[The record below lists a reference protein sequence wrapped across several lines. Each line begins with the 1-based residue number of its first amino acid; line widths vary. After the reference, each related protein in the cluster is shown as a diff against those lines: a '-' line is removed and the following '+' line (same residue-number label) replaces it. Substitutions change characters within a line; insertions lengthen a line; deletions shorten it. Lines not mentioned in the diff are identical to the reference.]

1 MAFRREK
8 KRIGDML
15 INENVITQ
23 EQLEKA
29 LPIAKEKHKKIGETL
44 IELGFTNELEIAK
57 ALSQQLG
64 LELVNVSAIN
74 IPEEVQNL
82 VSETVLRKHVM
93 IPYAFDKNNANIVHV
108 AMADPMDMVALD
120 DFSIVTN
127 LQVEPAVATGRDIL
141 LTLDKYYGDT
151 NPTGEAGTDSSSGSS
166 SDSSTTDS
174 SNADSSQSSQT
185 ADGNSSQSQT
195 GDGSAADGSTS
206 TGSAKS
212 TVTGYQLYDVSTVM
226 AFKTEYH
233 GLKAM
238 LGEVIGSSQKKTI
251 STLNVSFD
259 DSTGKLTGEM
269 LVDSYFLYGL
279 DKPYE
284 APYIPAVPHGTNNL
298 FGTTN

>member
-1 MAFRREK
+1 MSTRDK
-8 KRIGDML
+8 KLL
-15 INENVITQ
+15 IILSGVAILALTYFLIFMTQSNKRDSLKNENMNLKSQ
-23 EQLEKA
+23 YNQLSA
-29 LPIAKEKHKKIGETL
+29 LA
-44 IELGFTNELEIAK
+44 AK
-57 ALSQQLG
+57 ADDYTKKTKDMSDAMQQVYDNFPSYLQIENG
-64 LELVNVSAIN
+64 I
-74 IPEEVQNL
+74 
-82 VSETVLRKHVM
+82 
-93 IPYAFDKNNANIVHV
+93 
-108 AMADPMDMVALD
+108 MD
-120 DFSIVTN
+120 
-127 LQVEPAVATGRDIL
+127 AVAIEKSTNTNITE
-141 LTLDKYYGDT
+141 LTVGSPTAIDVN
-151 NPTGEAGTDSSSGSS
+151 NPTGDAGTDSSSGSS
-166 SDSSTTDS
+166 TDSSTTDS
-174 SNADSSQSSQT
+174 SNADSSQATDS
-185 ADGNSSQSQT
+185 NSSQSQT
-195 GDGSAADGSTS
+195 GDGSVADGSTS

>member
-1 MAFRREK
+1 MSTRDK
-8 KRIGDML
+8 KLL
-15 INENVITQ
+15 IILAGVAILALTYFLIFIPQSNKRDSLKSENMNLKSQ
-23 EQLEKA
+23 YNQLSA
-29 LPIAKEKHKKIGETL
+29 LA
-44 IELGFTNELEIAK
+44 AK
-57 ALSQQLG
+57 ADDYTKKTKDMSDAMQQVYDNFPSYLQIENG
-64 LELVNVSAIN
+64 I
-74 IPEEVQNL
+74 
-82 VSETVLRKHVM
+82 
-93 IPYAFDKNNANIVHV
+93 
-108 AMADPMDMVALD
+108 MD
-120 DFSIVTN
+120 
-127 LQVEPAVATGRDIL
+127 AVAIEKSTNTNITE
-141 LTLDKYYGDT
+141 LTVGSPTAIDVN
-151 NPTGEAGTDSSSGSS
+151 NPTGEAGTDSSSGSTP
-166 SDSSTTDS
+166 DSRNT
-174 SNADSSQSSQT
+174 DSSQSSQT

-195 GDGSAADGSTS
+195 DDGSAAGSGTS
-206 TGSAKS
+206 SGSAKS

>member
-1 MAFRREK
+1 MSTREK
-8 KRIGDML
+8 KLL
-15 INENVITQ
+15 IILAGVAILALTYFLIFIPQSNKRDSLKSENMNIKSQ
-23 EQLEKA
+23 YNQISA
-29 LPIAKEKHKKIGETL
+29 LA
-44 IELGFTNELEIAK
+44 AK
-57 ALSQQLG
+57 ADDYTKKTKDMSDAMQQVYDNFPSYLQIENG
-64 LELVNVSAIN
+64 I
-74 IPEEVQNL
+74 
-82 VSETVLRKHVM
+82 
-93 IPYAFDKNNANIVHV
+93 
-108 AMADPMDMVALD
+108 MD
-120 DFSIVTN
+120 
-127 LQVEPAVATGRDIL
+127 AVAIEKSTNTNITE
-141 LTLDKYYGDT
+141 LTVGSPTAIDVN

-174 SNADSSQSSQT
+174 SNADSLQSFQT
-185 ADGNSSQSQT
+185 
-195 GDGSAADGSTS
+195 ADGSTS
-206 TGSAKS
+206 SSSAKS

-238 LGEVIGSSQKKTI
+238 LVKVIGSSQKKTI

>member
-1 MAFRREK
+1 MSTRDK
-8 KRIGDML
+8 KLL
-15 INENVITQ
+15 IILAGVAILALTYFFIFIPQSNKRDSLKSENMNLKSQ
-23 EQLEKA
+23 YNQLSA
-29 LPIAKEKHKKIGETL
+29 LA
-44 IELGFTNELEIAK
+44 AK
-57 ALSQQLG
+57 ADDYTKKTKDMSDAMQQVYDNFPSYLQIENG
-64 LELVNVSAIN
+64 I
-74 IPEEVQNL
+74 
-82 VSETVLRKHVM
+82 
-93 IPYAFDKNNANIVHV
+93 
-108 AMADPMDMVALD
+108 MD
-120 DFSIVTN
+120 
-127 LQVEPAVATGRDIL
+127 AVAIEKSTNTNITE
-141 LTLDKYYGDT
+141 LTVGSPTAIDVN
-151 NPTGEAGTDSSSGSS
+151 NPTGDAGTDSSSGSTT
-166 SDSSTTDS
+166 DSSTTDS
-174 SNADSSQSSQT
+174 SNADSSQA
-185 ADGNSSQSQT
+185 ADSNSSQSQT
-195 GDGSAADGSTS
+195 TDGSIGDGSTS

>member
-1 MAFRREK
+1 MSTRDK
-8 KRIGDML
+8 KLL
-15 INENVITQ
+15 IILAGVAILALTYFLIFIPQSNKRDSLKSENMNLKSQ
-23 EQLEKA
+23 YNQLSA
-29 LPIAKEKHKKIGETL
+29 LA
-44 IELGFTNELEIAK
+44 AK
-57 ALSQQLG
+57 ADDYTKKTKDMSDAMQQVYDNFPSYLQIENG
-64 LELVNVSAIN
+64 I
-74 IPEEVQNL
+74 
-82 VSETVLRKHVM
+82 
-93 IPYAFDKNNANIVHV
+93 
-108 AMADPMDMVALD
+108 MD
-120 DFSIVTN
+120 
-127 LQVEPAVATGRDIL
+127 AVAIEKSTNTNITE
-141 LTLDKYYGDT
+141 LTVGSPTAIDVN
-151 NPTGEAGTDSSSGSS
+151 NPTGEAGTDSSSGS
-166 SDSSTTDS
+166 TTDS
-174 SNADSSQSSQT
+174 SNTDSLQSSQT

-195 GDGSAADGSTS
+195 DDGSAAGSGTS
-206 TGSAKS
+206 SGSAKS

>member
-1 MAFRREK
+1 MSDAMQQVYDNFPSYLQ
-8 KRIGDML
+8 I
-15 INENVITQ
+15 ENGI
-23 EQLEKA
+23 
-29 LPIAKEKHKKIGETL
+29 
-44 IELGFTNELEIAK
+44 
-57 ALSQQLG
+57 
-64 LELVNVSAIN
+64 
-74 IPEEVQNL
+74 
-82 VSETVLRKHVM
+82 
-93 IPYAFDKNNANIVHV
+93 
-108 AMADPMDMVALD
+108 MD
-120 DFSIVTN
+120 
-127 LQVEPAVATGRDIL
+127 AVAIEKSTNTNITE
-141 LTLDKYYGDT
+141 LTVGSPTAIDVN

-174 SNADSSQSSQT
+174 SNADNSQSSQT
-185 ADGNSSQSQT
+185 ADGSSSQSQT

-206 TGSAKS
+206 SSSAKS

>member
-1 MAFRREK
+1 MSTRDK
-8 KRIGDML
+8 KLL
-15 INENVITQ
+15 IILAGVAILALTYFFIFIPQSNKRDSLKSENMNMKSQYNQIS
-23 EQLEKA
+23 A
-29 LPIAKEKHKKIGETL
+29 LA
-44 IELGFTNELEIAK
+44 AK
-57 ALSQQLG
+57 ADDYTKKTKDMSDAMQQVYDNFPSYLQIENG
-64 LELVNVSAIN
+64 I
-74 IPEEVQNL
+74 
-82 VSETVLRKHVM
+82 
-93 IPYAFDKNNANIVHV
+93 
-108 AMADPMDMVALD
+108 MD
-120 DFSIVTN
+120 
-127 LQVEPAVATGRDIL
+127 AVAIEKSTNTNITE
-141 LTLDKYYGDT
+141 LTVGSPTAIDVN

-174 SNADSSQSSQT
+174 SNADSLQSFKT
-185 ADGNSSQSQT
+185 
-195 GDGSAADGSTS
+195 ADGSTS
-206 TGSAKS
+206 SSSAKS

-238 LGEVIGSSQKKTI
+238 LGKVIGSSQKKTI

>member
-1 MAFRREK
+1 MSTRDK
-8 KRIGDML
+8 KLL
-15 INENVITQ
+15 IILAGVAILALTYFLIFIPQSNKRDSLKSENMNLKSQ
-23 EQLEKA
+23 YNQLSA
-29 LPIAKEKHKKIGETL
+29 LA
-44 IELGFTNELEIAK
+44 AK
-57 ALSQQLG
+57 ADDYTEKTKDMSDAMQQVYDNFPSYLQIENG
-64 LELVNVSAIN
+64 I
-74 IPEEVQNL
+74 
-82 VSETVLRKHVM
+82 
-93 IPYAFDKNNANIVHV
+93 
-108 AMADPMDMVALD
+108 MD
-120 DFSIVTN
+120 
-127 LQVEPAVATGRDIL
+127 AVAIEKSTNTNITE
-141 LTLDKYYGDT
+141 LTVGSPTAIDVN

-185 ADGNSSQSQT
+185 
-195 GDGSAADGSTS
+195 ADGSTS

>member
-1 MAFRREK
+1 MSTRDK
-8 KRIGDML
+8 KLL
-15 INENVITQ
+15 IILAGVAILALTYFLIFIPQSNKRDSLKSENMNLKSQ
-23 EQLEKA
+23 YNLA
-29 LPIAKEKHKKIGETL
+29 
-44 IELGFTNELEIAK
+44 AK
-57 ALSQQLG
+57 ADDYTKKTKDMSDAMQQVYDNFPSYLQIENG
-64 LELVNVSAIN
+64 I
-74 IPEEVQNL
+74 
-82 VSETVLRKHVM
+82 
-93 IPYAFDKNNANIVHV
+93 
-108 AMADPMDMVALD
+108 MD
-120 DFSIVTN
+120 
-127 LQVEPAVATGRDIL
+127 AVAIEKSTNTNITE
-141 LTLDKYYGDT
+141 LTVGSPTAIDVN
-151 NPTGEAGTDSSSGSS
+151 NPTGEAGTDSSG
-166 SDSSTTDS
+166 STTDS
-174 SNADSSQSSQT
+174 SNTDSSQSSQT

-195 GDGSAADGSTS
+195 GDGSASDGSTS

>member
-1 MAFRREK
+1 MSTRDK
-8 KRIGDML
+8 KLL
-15 INENVITQ
+15 IILAGVAILALTYFLIFIPQSNKRDSLKSENMNLKSQ
-23 EQLEKA
+23 YNQLSA
-29 LPIAKEKHKKIGETL
+29 LA
-44 IELGFTNELEIAK
+44 AK
-57 ALSQQLG
+57 ADDYTEKTKDMSDAMQQVYDNFPSYLQIENG
-64 LELVNVSAIN
+64 I
-74 IPEEVQNL
+74 
-82 VSETVLRKHVM
+82 
-93 IPYAFDKNNANIVHV
+93 
-108 AMADPMDMVALD
+108 MD
-120 DFSIVTN
+120 
-127 LQVEPAVATGRDIL
+127 AVAIEKSTNTNITE
-141 LTLDKYYGDT
+141 LTVGSPTAIDVN

-174 SNADSSQSSQT
+174 SNADNSQSSQT
-185 ADGNSSQSQT
+185 ADGNNSQSQT
-195 GDGSAADGSTS
+195 GDGSASDG
-206 TGSAKS
+206 
-212 TVTGYQLYDVSTVM
+212 STVM

>member
-1 MAFRREK
+1 MSTRDK
-8 KRIGDML
+8 KLL
-15 INENVITQ
+15 IILAGVAILALTYFLIFIPQSNKRDSLKSENMNLKSQ
-23 EQLEKA
+23 YNQLSA
-29 LPIAKEKHKKIGETL
+29 LA
-44 IELGFTNELEIAK
+44 AK
-57 ALSQQLG
+57 ADDYTKKTKDMSDAMQQVYDNFPSYLQIENG
-64 LELVNVSAIN
+64 I
-74 IPEEVQNL
+74 
-82 VSETVLRKHVM
+82 
-93 IPYAFDKNNANIVHV
+93 
-108 AMADPMDMVALD
+108 MD
-120 DFSIVTN
+120 
-127 LQVEPAVATGRDIL
+127 AVAIEKSTNTNITE
-141 LTLDKYYGDT
+141 LTVGSPTAIDVNNL
-151 NPTGEAGTDSSSGSS
+151 TGEAGTDSSSGS
-166 SDSSTTDS
+166 TTDS
-174 SNADSSQSSQT
+174 SNTDSSQSSQT

-195 GDGSAADGSTS
+195 DDGSAAGSGTS
-206 TGSAKS
+206 SGSAKS

>member
-1 MAFRREK
+1 MSTRDK
-8 KRIGDML
+8 KLL
-15 INENVITQ
+15 IILAGVAILALTYFLIFIPQSNKRDSLKSENMNLKSQ
-23 EQLEKA
+23 YNQLSA
-29 LPIAKEKHKKIGETL
+29 LA
-44 IELGFTNELEIAK
+44 AK
-57 ALSQQLG
+57 ADDYTKKTKDMSNAMQQVYDNFPSYLQIENG
-64 LELVNVSAIN
+64 I
-74 IPEEVQNL
+74 
-82 VSETVLRKHVM
+82 
-93 IPYAFDKNNANIVHV
+93 
-108 AMADPMDMVALD
+108 MD
-120 DFSIVTN
+120 
-127 LQVEPAVATGRDIL
+127 AVAIEKSTNTNITE
-141 LTLDKYYGDT
+141 LTVGSPTAIDVN
-151 NPTGEAGTDSSSGSS
+151 NPTGEAGTDSSSGS
-166 SDSSTTDS
+166 TTDS
-174 SNADSSQSSQT
+174 SNTDSSQSSQT

-195 GDGSAADGSTS
+195 DDGSAAGSGTS
-206 TGSAKS
+206 SGSAKS

>member
-1 MAFRREK
+1 MSTRDK
-8 KRIGDML
+8 KLL
-15 INENVITQ
+15 IILAGVAILALTYFLIFIPQSNKRDSLKSENMNLKSQ
-23 EQLEKA
+23 YNQLSA
-29 LPIAKEKHKKIGETL
+29 LA
-44 IELGFTNELEIAK
+44 AK
-57 ALSQQLG
+57 ADDYTEKTKDMSDAMQQVYDNFPSYLQIENG
-64 LELVNVSAIN
+64 I
-74 IPEEVQNL
+74 
-82 VSETVLRKHVM
+82 
-93 IPYAFDKNNANIVHV
+93 
-108 AMADPMDMVALD
+108 MD
-120 DFSIVTN
+120 
-127 LQVEPAVATGRDIL
+127 AVAIE
-141 LTLDKYYGDT
+141 KST
-151 NPTGEAGTDSSSGSS
+151 NTNIPTGEAGTDSSSGSS

>member
-1 MAFRREK
+1 MSTRDK
-8 KRIGDML
+8 KLL
-15 INENVITQ
+15 IILAGVAILALTYFLIFIPQSNKRDSLKSENMNLKSQ
-23 EQLEKA
+23 YNQLSA
-29 LPIAKEKHKKIGETL
+29 LA
-44 IELGFTNELEIAK
+44 AK
-57 ALSQQLG
+57 ADDYTKKTKDMSDAMQQVYDNFPSYLQIENG
-64 LELVNVSAIN
+64 I
-74 IPEEVQNL
+74 
-82 VSETVLRKHVM
+82 
-93 IPYAFDKNNANIVHV
+93 
-108 AMADPMDMVALD
+108 MD
-120 DFSIVTN
+120 
-127 LQVEPAVATGRDIL
+127 AVAIEKSTNTNITE
-141 LTLDKYYGDT
+141 LTVGSPTAIDVN
-151 NPTGEAGTDSSSGSS
+151 NPTGEAGTDSSSGS
-166 SDSSTTDS
+166 TTDS
-174 SNADSSQSSQT
+174 SNTDSSQSSQT

-195 GDGSAADGSTS
+195 DDGRAAGSGTS
-206 TGSAKS
+206 SGSAKS

>member
-1 MAFRREK
+1 MSTRDK
-8 KRIGDML
+8 KLL
-15 INENVITQ
+15 IILAGVAILALTYFFIFIPQSNKRDSLKSENMNLKSQ
-23 EQLEKA
+23 YNQLSA
-29 LPIAKEKHKKIGETL
+29 LA
-44 IELGFTNELEIAK
+44 AK
-57 ALSQQLG
+57 ADDYTEKTKDMSDAMQQVYDNFPSYLQIENG
-64 LELVNVSAIN
+64 I
-74 IPEEVQNL
+74 
-82 VSETVLRKHVM
+82 
-93 IPYAFDKNNANIVHV
+93 
-108 AMADPMDMVALD
+108 MD
-120 DFSIVTN
+120 
-127 LQVEPAVATGRDIL
+127 AVAIEKSTNTNITE
-141 LTLDKYYGDT
+141 LTVGSPTAIDVN
-151 NPTGEAGTDSSSGSS
+151 NPTGDAGTDSSSGSS
-166 SDSSTTDS
+166 TDSSTTDS
-174 SNADSSQSSQT
+174 SNTDSSQA
-185 ADGNSSQSQT
+185 ADSNSSQSQT
-195 GDGSAADGSTS
+195 TDGSTGDGSTS

>member
-1 MAFRREK
+1 MSTRDK
-8 KRIGDML
+8 KLL
-15 INENVITQ
+15 IILAGVAILALTYFLIFIPQSNKRDSLKSENMNLKSQ
-23 EQLEKA
+23 YNQLSA
-29 LPIAKEKHKKIGETL
+29 LA
-44 IELGFTNELEIAK
+44 AK
-57 ALSQQLG
+57 ADDYTKKTKDMSDAMQQVYDNFPSYLQIENG
-64 LELVNVSAIN
+64 I
-74 IPEEVQNL
+74 
-82 VSETVLRKHVM
+82 
-93 IPYAFDKNNANIVHV
+93 
-108 AMADPMDMVALD
+108 MD
-120 DFSIVTN
+120 
-127 LQVEPAVATGRDIL
+127 AVAIEKSTNTNMTE
-141 LTLDKYYGDT
+141 LTVGSPTAIDVN
-151 NPTGEAGTDSSSGSS
+151 NPTGEAGTDSSSGS
-166 SDSSTTDS
+166 TTDS
-174 SNADSSQSSQT
+174 SNTDSSQSSQT

-195 GDGSAADGSTS
+195 DDGSAAGSGTS
-206 TGSAKS
+206 SGSAKS

>member
-1 MAFRREK
+1 MSTRDK
-8 KRIGDML
+8 KLL
-15 INENVITQ
+15 IILAGVAILALTYFLIFIPQSNKRDSLKSENMNLKSQ
-23 EQLEKA
+23 YNQLSA
-29 LPIAKEKHKKIGETL
+29 LA
-44 IELGFTNELEIAK
+44 AK
-57 ALSQQLG
+57 ADVYTKKTKDMSDAMQQVYDNFPSYLQIENG
-64 LELVNVSAIN
+64 I
-74 IPEEVQNL
+74 
-82 VSETVLRKHVM
+82 
-93 IPYAFDKNNANIVHV
+93 
-108 AMADPMDMVALD
+108 MD
-120 DFSIVTN
+120 
-127 LQVEPAVATGRDIL
+127 AVAIEKSTNTNITE
-141 LTLDKYYGDT
+141 LTVGSPTAIDVN
-151 NPTGEAGTDSSSGSS
+151 NPTGEAGTDSSSGS
-166 SDSSTTDS
+166 TTDS
-174 SNADSSQSSQT
+174 SNTDSSQSSQT

-195 GDGSAADGSTS
+195 DDGSAAGSGTS
-206 TGSAKS
+206 SGSAKS

>member
-1 MAFRREK
+1 MSTRDK
-8 KRIGDML
+8 KLL
-15 INENVITQ
+15 IILAGVAILALTYFLIFIPQSNKRDSLKSENMNLKSQ
-23 EQLEKA
+23 YNQLSA
-29 LPIAKEKHKKIGETL
+29 LA
-44 IELGFTNELEIAK
+44 AK
-57 ALSQQLG
+57 ADDYTNKTKEMSDAMQQVYDNFPSYLQIENG
-64 LELVNVSAIN
+64 I
-74 IPEEVQNL
+74 
-82 VSETVLRKHVM
+82 
-93 IPYAFDKNNANIVHV
+93 
-108 AMADPMDMVALD
+108 MD
-120 DFSIVTN
+120 
-127 LQVEPAVATGRDIL
+127 AVAIEKSTNTNITE
-141 LTLDKYYGDT
+141 LTVGSPTAIDVN
-151 NPTGEAGTDSSSGSS
+151 NPTGDAGTDSSSGSTTDS
-166 SDSSTTDS
+166 GSTDSSTTDS
-174 SNADSSQSSQT
+174 SNADGSQA
-185 ADGNSSQSQT
+185 ADSNSSQSQT
-195 GDGSAADGSTS
+195 DDGSAAGSSTS
-206 TGSAKS
+206 SGSAKS